1 MGLRSYSRSKE
12 NLSSFGFRK
21 NINMKSIS
29 KSLFYLTG
37 LFILWTLAGCDTTTP
52 VTVNTAADPTAVF
65 GKYHTYALDTASIGL
80 SATGSAALQSALRTD
95 LAAKGLRESGG
106 SSDLYI
112 VPTVYTQQKLNV
124 MPGGGYTVFPSA
136 YGGYRMGT
144 VALNAGVQT
153 YTEGTLVIDFV
164 DRRTHTVVY
173 RGSGQAAVGSAERNA
188 NAIAEAVNKIVASYP

>member
-1 MGLRSYSRSKE
+1 
-12 NLSSFGFRK
+12 
-21 NINMKSIS
+21 MKSKS
-29 KSLFYLTG
+29 KSLSN
-37 LFILWTLAGCDTTTP
+37 LAGLVLLCTLSACDTTTP
-52 VTVNTAADPTAVF
+52 VTVNTSADPTAVF
-65 GKYHTYALDTASIGL
+65 GKYHTYAVDTSAIGL

-95 LAAKGLRESGG
+95 LAAKGLRETGSG
-106 SSDLYI
+106 SDLYI

-136 YGGYRMGT
+136 FGSYQAGT
-144 VALNAGVQT
+144 VALNAGLQT

-188 NAIAEAVNKIVASYP
+188 NAITEAVNKIVASYP